1 MSEGQVAEPILAR
14 GLAFYQSADFVA
26 AADTF
31 ATILQASPDD
41 EDALRLHGLALLR
54 AGRHAEALRYLARAV
69 AVAPQSAL
77 AHLHHGVALL
87 ESGFA
92 VRAAARLRRAV
103 TLDPASAAGWI
114 NFSSALLAAGQSE
127 AARAAA
133 RRALAL
139 APGHPDALHAL
150 ARGHA
155 ALGELEQARLTFV
168 TLLNRDPERLEAWI
182 DLGLVHARA
191 GHARWAREAM
201 QRAAALDP
209 LDGRAAA
216 NLAAFGLVTGGIAES
231 LQALR
236 DILSRDPGCVA
247 ARLNLANALLLEREA
262 QEALEVLAG
271 PPPPGREGRH
281 WLAHRALALM
291 LAGQAAAAAAALDA
305 ITPPYGDAGI
315 LIISRRMHLAQLTG
329 DAAAREEFA
338 ARLAA
343 LVEDDAASLFEHR
356 VVAAFDLA
364 RLRLNLG
371 DRDAAFGHWR
381 DGHRLM
387 QRAQPFSRSQ
397 VLEFFQASME
407 VFDAAGLR
415 RLSSG
420 AADPAPVFIIGLP
433 RSGTTLTEQ
442 VLAAHREIYGAGERK
457 AVHELISRLTGS
469 PLHAASV
476 RALGALDADTMARE
490 AKAFLAALHQEAS
503 GAEAPGAEAP
513 GARYVVDK
521 MPGNAVHLGFIA
533 ALLPG
538 AKFIL
543 TRRELRDVGL
553 SIFEHRFFGY
563 HPYAHDLADL
573 GFYMRAHETLMA
585 HWRGLLGDRLVE
597 VALSDWVEDFAGTL
611 RRLEAFL
618 QVPHDPA
625 CVAFHESRRR
635 VRTASAAQ
643 VRQPINRRGIDRWQA
658 FAARLEPMIAE
669 LERSTG

>member
-1 MSEGQVAEPILAR
+1 MSDAGEAASADFLSS
-14 GLAFYQSADFVA
+14 GLAHYQRADFVA
-26 AADTF
+26 AAEIF
-31 ATILQASPDD
+31 ASMLHVGPDD
-41 EDALRLHGLALLR
+41 EDALRLRGLSLLR
-54 AGRHAEALRYLARAV
+54 AGLHADALQCLARAV

-87 ESGFA
+87 ELGCC

-103 TLDPASAAGWI
+103 TLDPASPAGWI
-114 NFSSALLAAGQSE
+114 NFSSALLAIGQNE

-139 APGHPDALHAL
+139 SPGDPDALHAL

-155 ALGELEQARLTFV
+155 ALGDLEPARLTFV
-168 TLLNRDPERLEAWI
+168 TLLQRDPNRLDAWI

-191 GHARWAREAM
+191 GNLRWAREAM
-201 QRAAALDP
+201 QRAVDLNP
-209 LDGRAAA
+209 RDGRAAA
-216 NLAAFGLVTGGIAES
+216 NLAAFGLVTGGVTES

-236 DILSRDPGCVA
+236 DILARDPGCVPA
-247 ARLNLANALLLEREA
+247 QLNLANALLLEREP

-271 PPPPGREGRH
+271 PPPPEREGRH

-291 LAGQAAAAAAALDA
+291 LTGQARAAAAALDA
-305 ITPPYGDAGI
+305 IQPPYGDAGI
-315 LIISRRMHLAQLTG
+315 LVINRRMHLAQLTG
-329 DAAAREEFA
+329 DAAAREDFA
-338 ARLAA
+338 AQLAA

-364 RLRLNLG
+364 RLRLHLG
-371 DRDAAFGHWR
+371 DRAAAFGHWR

-387 QRAQPFSRSQ
+387 QRAQPFSRDQ
-397 VLEFFQASME
+397 VLDFFQASVE
-407 VFDAAGLR
+407 VFDAAGLH

-442 VLAAHREIYGAGERK
+442 VLAAHAEIHGAGERK
-457 AVHELISRLTGS
+457 AIHELISRLTGS
-469 PLHAASV
+469 PLHASSV
-476 RALGALDADTMARE
+476 VKLGALDAAAMTRE
-490 AKAFLAALHQEAS
+490 AAAYLAELHE
-503 GAEAPGAEAP
+503 EAPA
-513 GARYVVDK
+513 ARYVVDK

-543 TRRELRDVGL
+543 TRRDLRDTGL

-573 GFYMRAHETLMA
+573 GFYMRAHDGLMA

-618 QVPHDPA
+618 HVPHDPA
-625 CVAFHESRRR
+625 CFAFHESRRR

-658 FAARLEPMIAE
+658 FAAQLGPMIAE
-669 LERSTG
+669 LERPTA